1 MWAEGGR
8 GSWREGLAV
17 VGGGTVRGGVV
28 GWGRVE
34 WGRGGERP
42 SVLGEESD
50 LSMSCSSVRKLPLA

>member
-17 VGGGTVRGGVV
+17 VGGGTLRGRV

-34 WGRGGERP
+34 WGRGGEEP

-50 LSMSCSSVRKLPLA
+50 LSIACSSVRKLPLA